1 MSMVAEDLSEGPSAQ
16 AADVLVLGA
25 GIAGLAAA
33 RALAE
38 RGMRPLVLEAR
49 DRVGGRIYSLKTSE
63 GVVELG
69 AEFVHGKNA
78 ELWALIE
85 EAGAETVE
93 RDGAVLREG
102 TAGDLTENERA
113 EEGGLFD
120 PLDQLA
126 DLPKDMSFAAW
137 LASSNVPKEQ
147 HAALRS
153 YVEGFNAADASR
165 ISARSLGLQQKAE
178 EAIEGDRA
186 WHVRGGY
193 SQLAIYLANRV
204 RKLGG
209 EIRLG
214 CIVRSVRWRAGDVVV
229 ETSDGEFCAPRC
241 IVTLPLGVLQRVNGG
256 SGIGFEPEP
265 AAIAH
270 ARRLA
275 MGSAERLTMI
285 FRERWWERSKRVKE
299 KALETLSFLFTLH
312 RSPPVWWTSH
322 PEAQALPT
330 LTGWAGGPRAAQL
343 VGRSADQLGGESCRA
358 LAEVFGL
365 PEQQVRDTLIATQK
379 HDWELDPFACGAYS
393 YVPAG
398 ALDAPAAMAEP
409 ECDTMFFAGEH
420 TDTTANWGTVHA
432 ALGTGLRAAQQVFS
446 SLTSPR

>member
-1 MSMVAEDLSEGPSAQ
+1 MVAEDLSEGSSAQ
-16 AADVLVLGA
+16 AADVLILGA

-49 DRVGGRIYSLKTSE
+49 DRVGGRIHSLQTSQ

-69 AEFVHGKNA
+69 AEFVHGKDA

-85 EAGAETVE
+85 EAGAETIE
-93 RDGAVLREG
+93 RGGAMLREG
-102 TAGDLTENERA
+102 VNGDLTEDEHA

-126 DLPKDMSFAAW
+126 NLPGDLSFAEW
-137 LASSNVPKEQ
+137 LASSDVPNEQ
-147 HAALRS
+147 RAALRG

-165 ISARSLGLQQKAE
+165 ISALSLGLQQKAE
-178 EAIEGDRA
+178 ERIDGERA

-193 SQLAIYLANRV
+193 SQLAIYLSNRV
-204 RKLGG
+204 RKLGS

-214 CIVRSVRWRAGDVVV
+214 CVVQTVRWTAGEVTV
-229 ETSDGEFCAPRC
+229 ETSGGVFRAPRC
-241 IVTLPLGVLQRVNGG
+241 IVTLPLGVLQRVNGD

-265 AAIAH
+265 AAMAH

-275 MGSAERLTMI
+275 MGSAERFTMI
-285 FRERWWERSKRVKE
+285 FRERWWERSKLVNE
-299 KALETLSFLFTLH
+299 KALETLSFLFTFR
-312 RSPPVWWTSH
+312 RSPPVWWTPH
-322 PEAQALPT
+322 PEPEALAS
-330 LTGWAGGPRAAQL
+330 LTGWAGGPRVAQFL
-343 VGRSADQLGGESCRA
+343 GRDADELGDESCRA
-358 LAEVFGL
+358 LAEVFDL
-365 PEQQVRDTLIATQK
+365 PEQQVRDALMSTHK

-409 ECDTMFFAGEH
+409 ECDTLFFAGEH

-446 SLTSPR
+446 SLTSAS